1 MKVHRIFR
9 SLAMKLYILI
19 LVLVIPIN
27 LLVLFLSQMILQD
40 YQDELRQSY
49 RHELDIFYTQVNSD
63 LSNLQSTLLSLTG
76 GEWLSVYGG
85 ICRIPA

>member
-1 MKVHRIFR
+1 
-9 SLAMKLYILI
+9 
-19 LVLVIPIN
+19 
-27 LLVLFLSQMILQD
+27 MILQD

>member
-76 GEWLSVYGG
+76 ASGSASTGA

>member
-19 LVLVIPIN
+19 LLLVIPIN

>member
-63 LSNLQSTLLSLTG
+63 LSNL
-76 GEWLSVYGG
+76 
-85 ICRIPA
+85 